1 MALTCGS
8 QLGPYEIESAVD
20 GGAGEIYRAR
30 DTRLDRIVD
39 IKVLPRW
46 NDRPERRE
54 RFEAEAKLLAG
65 LQHPHIRL
73 LHDIGREHPR
83 LAGEVNTINAEA
95 MSAEPVAP
103 QATGAGAIT
112 AEAEASARR
121 GADGSALPSAPV
133 ATIAGDD
140 AIDFLVLEHL
150 EGDTVA
156 DRLAK
161 AAGPGSKKKQAFRL
175 DEALAIA
182 MQLADALDKA
192 HQAGLIHR
200 GLKPASVL
208 LMRGAKSSD
217 PPIAKL
223 LDFGFAIAE
232 EKESAPSTKKSAA
245 SPSQS
250 LLPTRNQATAQ
261 SAIIGDVEYLAPE
274 QVEGKV
280 ADSRAD
286 LFALGVVLYEMLT
299 GKKAF
304 EGKSRAVLMAAIM
317 TAEPDPLIAAQ
328 PLASPALD
336 HVLKRCLA
344 KDPDDRWQTAHDLLL
359 QLRWVTGNDAKTTG
373 ADALRTRRQQWL
385 IRAAVGAAVVLVAA
399 LVAPIALYVRGSA
412 PQEPFQS
419 RSPVVG
425 LSNADISISPDGQLL
440 AFMARPNQQQ
450 PASLYVRPVGGLTS
464 KRLAGTDD
472 AVLPFWS
479 PDSRYIGFAAGGKL
493 KKVEAVGGP
502 PQEIADAQGFAGAT
516 WSRAG
521 TIVFGTPTG
530 LFSVSAEGG
539 KASALTTIEKSETG
553 HFWPLFLPDGS
564 HYIYLAWSSE
574 STNRALYIGELGAK
588 GRTRLMAAET
598 NVAYAAP
605 GYLLFHREATLF
617 AQPFDA
623 NARTFAGDAV
633 QIAGGMAYDPAT
645 GHGRFAVSQGDA
657 LVYLQGEAGG
667 AGQTGRAQTT
677 ANMQLA
683 WVNRSGQIRAGVGD
697 AAQQGDYD
705 VSPDGRLVAVT
716 RQEGNTADIWIID
729 WQRGG
734 NATRLTLDPAD
745 DLNPVWASDGT
756 RVAFTTYRKG
766 NADIYIKNAN
776 GVGNEVPLLDSP
788 ATEIV
793 EAWSHDGRY
802 VAYLTGQDN
811 ALDIYALPQFGDKKP
826 LPIVQGRFQK
836 NEPQFSYDGKWLAY
850 TSDESGTFEV
860 YVVSFPA
867 ADQKLKI
874 SRDGGGEP
882 RWRADGKELLYR
894 ALDHQVMSVDLTITG
909 SKLEASV
916 PKMLSPGNFNS
927 PMTRDPTRHQLGV
940 TADGQQLLVRVA
952 PQAVQTTQA
961 GAATPQAPTV
971 FDPTSG
977 QAAGRGN
984 LFFNALAGGGA
995 AGAGRGFAG
1004 GVAGLTVIRHWT
1016 AIARSRKP

>member
-1 MALTCGS
+1 MALTSGS

-30 DTRLDRIVD
+30 DTRLDRTVA

-46 NDRPERRE
+46 NDRPELRE
-54 RFEAEAKLLAG
+54 RVAAEAKLLAG
-65 LQHPHIRL
+65 LQHPHIRS
-73 LHDIGREHPR
+73 LHDIGRECPR
-83 LAGEVNTINAEA
+83 LPGEVNATYPEA
-95 MSAEPVAP
+95 MSAPAMN
-103 QATGAGAIT
+103 
-112 AEAEASARR
+112 AEGEASAPQDA
-121 GADGSALPSAPV
+121 GGSAVPSAPV
-133 ATIAGDD
+133 ATIAGDE

-150 EGDTVA
+150 EGETVA

-161 AAGPGSKKKQAFRL
+161 TAGPGSKKKQAFRL

-192 HQAGLIHR
+192 HQAGLVHR
-200 GLKPASVL
+200 GLKPSSVFL
-208 LMRGAKSSD
+208 VRGAKSSD

-232 EKESAPSTKKSAA
+232 DAIAEAKESTSSKAKNAP

-250 LLPTRNQATAQ
+250 LLLTKNQATAQ
-261 SAIIGDVEYLAPE
+261 SAVIGDVEYLAPE

-317 TAEPDPLIAAQ
+317 TAEPDPLMAAQ

-344 KDPDDRWQTAHDLLL
+344 KDPDDRWQTAHDLLV
-359 QLRWVTGNDAKTTG
+359 QLRWVTGNDAKTIG
-373 ADALRTRRQQWL
+373 ADSIRTRRQQWL
-385 IRAAVGAAVVLVAA
+385 IRAAVGVAVVMVAA
-399 LVAPIALYVRGSA
+399 LVAPIALYVRGST

-425 LSNADISISPDGQLL
+425 LSNADLSISPDGRLL

-502 PQEIADAQGFAGAT
+502 PQEIADAQGFAGGT
-516 WSRAG
+516 WSQSG
-521 TIVFGTPTG
+521 TIVFGTATG

-539 KASALTTIEKSETG
+539 KPSPLTTIEKSETG

-564 HYIYLAWSSE
+564 HYLYLAWSPE
-574 STNRALYIGELGAK
+574 STKRALYVGELGAK

-598 NVAYAAP
+598 NVAYASP

-623 NARTFAGDAV
+623 NARRLTGEAV
-633 QIAGGMAYDPAT
+633 QIAGGMSYDTAT

-657 LVYLQGEAGG
+657 LVYLQGDAGG

-683 WVNRSGQIRAGVGD
+683 WVNRSGQIQAAVGD

-705 VSPDGRLVAVT
+705 VSPDGTLVAVT

-745 DLNPVWASDGT
+745 DLNPVWAADGA

-776 GVGNEVPLLDSP
+776 GVGNEVPLLESP

-802 VAYLTGQDN
+802 VAYLTGQNDS
-811 ALDIYALPQFGDKKP
+811 LDIYALPQFGDKKP
-826 LPIVQGRFQK
+826 LPIVQGHYQK

-882 RWRADGKELLYR
+882 RWRADGKELVYR
-894 ALDHQVMSVDLTITG
+894 ALDHQVMTVDLTITG

-916 PKMLSPGNFNS
+916 PRILSPGNFNS
-927 PMTRDPTRHQLGV
+927 PMTRDPTRHQLGFRG
-940 TADGQQLLVRVA
+940 DGQQFLVRVA
-952 PQAVQTTQA
+952 PQTVQTSQA
-961 GAATPQAPTV
+961 GATTPQAPTV
-971 FDPTSG
+971 FDPVSG

-984 LFFNALAGGGA
+984 LFFNGGGGA
-995 AGAGRGFAG
+995 TGAGRGFAG
-1004 GVAGLTVIRHWT
+1004 GVSGLTVIRHWT

>member
-1 MALTCGS
+1 MALTSGS
-8 QLGPYEIESAVD
+8 QLGPYEIESAID

-30 DTRLDRIVD
+30 DTRLDRTVD
-39 IKVLPRW
+39 IKVLPHW

-73 LHDIGREHPR
+73 LHDIGRERPR
-83 LAGEVNTINAEA
+83 LTAEVNAINAEA
-95 MSAEPVAP
+95 VGAE
-103 QATGAGAIT
+103 AIG
-112 AEAEASARR
+112 AEAEASALQDA
-121 GADGSALPSAPV
+121 GGLAVPSAPI
-133 ATIAGDD
+133 ATIAGAE

-150 EGDTVA
+150 EGETVA

-161 AAGPGSKKKQAFRL
+161 ATSPGSKKKQAFRL

-192 HQAGLIHR
+192 HQAGLVHR
-200 GLKPASVL
+200 GLKPASVFL
-208 LMRGAKSSD
+208 VRGAKSFD
-217 PPIAKL
+217 RPIAKL
-223 LDFGFAIAE
+223 LDFGLAIAD
-232 EKESAPSTKKSAA
+232 EKEKASTSSPKTNAP

-250 LLPTRNQATAQ
+250 LLPTRDQATAQ
-261 SAIIGDVEYLAPE
+261 SAVIGDVEYLAPE

-280 ADSRAD
+280 ADARAD

-344 KDPDDRWQTAHDLLL
+344 KDPDDRWQTAHDLLI
-359 QLRWVTGNDAKTTG
+359 QLRWVTGNDAKTIG
-373 ADALRTRRQQWL
+373 ADAVKTRRQRWL
-385 IRAAVGAAVVLVAA
+385 IRAALGAAVVMVAA
-399 LVAPIALYVRGSA
+399 LVAPIALYVRGST
-412 PQEPFQS
+412 PQEPFQA

-425 LSNADISISPDGQLL
+425 LSNADLSISPDGRLL

-450 PASLYVRPVGGLTS
+450 PAALYVRPVGGLTS

-479 PDSRYIGFAAGGKL
+479 PDSRYIGFAAAGKL

-502 PQEIADAQGFAGAT
+502 PQEIADAQGFAGGT

-521 TIVFGTPTG
+521 TIVFGTAKG
-530 LFSVSAEGG
+530 LFGVSAEGG
-539 KASALTTIEKSETG
+539 TASPLTTIEKSETG
-553 HFWPLFLPDGS
+553 HFWPLFLPDGR

-598 NVAYAAP
+598 NVAYASP

-623 NARTFAGDAV
+623 DARTFAGDAV

-645 GHGRFAVSQGDA
+645 GHGRFGVSQGDA

-677 ANMQLA
+677 ASMQLA
-683 WVNRSGQIRAGVGD
+683 WVNRSGQIQAGVGD

-705 VSPDGRLVAVT
+705 VSPDGTLVAVT

-745 DLNPVWASDGT
+745 DLNPVWASDGA

-776 GVGNEVPLLDSP
+776 GVGNEVPLLESP

-811 ALDIYALPQFGDKKP
+811 ALDIYALPLFGDKKP

-894 ALDHQVMSVDLTITG
+894 ALDHQVMSVELTITG
-909 SKLEASV
+909 SKLGASV
-916 PKMLSPGNFNS
+916 PRLLNPGNFNS

-940 TADGQQLLVRVA
+940 RADGQQLLLRVA
-952 PQAVQTTQA
+952 PQAVQTSQP

-1004 GVAGLTVIRHWT
+1004 GVAGLTVVRHWT

>member
-1 MALTCGS
+1 MALTSGS
-8 QLGPYEIESAVD
+8 QLGPYEIQAAIDV
-20 GGAGEIYRAR
+20 GGAGEVYRAR
-30 DTRLDRIVD
+30 DSRLDRTVTIR
-39 IKVLPRW
+39 VLPQW
-46 NDRPERRE
+46 SEHPELRE
-54 RFEAEAKLLAG
+54 RFEAEAKLIAA

-73 LHDIGREHPR
+73 LHDIGRERPR
-83 LAGEVNTINAEA
+83 PAGHAQAAAADVVDAEA
-95 MSAEPVAP
+95 KAVD
-103 QATGAGAIT
+103 
-112 AEAEASARR
+112 AEAQASELQVVE
-121 GADGSALPSAPV
+121 GSVGEGELNEVSTVADE
-133 ATIAGDD
+133 
-140 AIDFLVLEHL
+140 AIDFMVLEHL
-150 EGDTVA
+150 EGETIA

-161 AAGPGSKKKQAFRL
+161 ASGSAASKRKPAFRP
-175 DEALAIA
+175 DDALAIA

-192 HQAGLIHR
+192 HQKGLVHR
-200 GLKPASVL
+200 GLKPSSVL
-208 LMRGAKSSD
+208 LVRGSRSSD
-217 PPIAKL
+217 PPLAKL
-223 LDFGFAIAE
+223 LDFGLAV
-232 EKESAPSTKKSAA
+232 EKPPEASATQKSK

-250 LLPTRNQATAQ
+250 LLPTKDQATAQ
-261 SAIIGDVEYLAPE
+261 SAIVGDVEYLAPE
-274 QVEGKV
+274 QVEGKN
-280 ADSRAD
+280 ADARTD
-286 LFALGVVLYEMLT
+286 LFAFGVVLYEMLT

-317 TAEPDPLIAAQ
+317 TADPDPLIAAQ
-328 PLASPALD
+328 PLASQALE

-344 KDPDDRWQTAHDLLL
+344 KDPDDRWQTAHDLLI
-359 QLRWVTGNDAKTTG
+359 QLRWITG
-373 ADALRTRRQQWL
+373 ADAKTLGADAVKARKQQWM
-385 IRAAVGAAVVLVAA
+385 IRAALGAAVVMAA
-399 LVAPIALYVRGSA
+399 AIVTPLALSLRGSG
-412 PQEPFQS
+412 PQEPFQY

-425 LSNADISISPDGQLL
+425 LNNADISISPDGRLL

-502 PQEIADAQGFAGAT
+502 PQEIADAQGFAGGT
-516 WSRAG
+516 WSRSGA
-521 TIVFGTPTG
+521 IVFGTPKG

-553 HFWPLFLPDGS
+553 HFWPLFLPDGN

-574 STNRALYIGELGAK
+574 STNRALYVGELGAK

-598 NVAYAAP
+598 NVAYASP

-623 NARTFAGDAV
+623 NARRFTGDAV
-633 QIAGGMAYDPAT
+633 QIAGGMSYDPAT

-657 LVYLQGEAGG
+657 LVYLQGDAGG
-667 AGQTGRAQTT
+667 TGQTGRGQTVT
-677 ANMQLA
+677 QMQLA
-683 WVNRSGQIRAGVGD
+683 WVNRSGQIQAGAGD
-697 AAQQGDYD
+697 ATQQGDYD
-705 VSPDGRLVAVT
+705 VSPDGKLIAVT
-716 RQEGNTADIWIID
+716 RQEGNTADIWVID

-734 NATRLTLDPAD
+734 NAARLTLDPAD
-745 DLNPVWASDGT
+745 DINPVWASDGT

-776 GVGNEVPLLDSP
+776 GVGNEVPLLESP
-788 ATEIV
+788 STEIV

-802 VAYLTGQDN
+802 VAYLAGQDN
-811 ALDIYALPQFGDKKP
+811 SLDIYVLPQFGDKKP
-826 LPIVQGRFQK
+826 FPIVQGHFQK

-860 YVVSFPA
+860 YVVAFPSGENR
-867 ADQKLKI
+867 LKI

-894 ALDHQVMSVDLTITG
+894 ALDHQVMTVDLRITG
-909 SKLEASV
+909 ATTMEASV
-916 PKMLSPGNFNS
+916 PRPLFAGNFNS

-940 TADGQQLLVRVA
+940 SADGQQFLVRVA
-952 PQAVQTTQA
+952 PQAVQNTQT
-961 GAATPQAPTV
+961 GGVTPQAPTV
-971 FDPTSG
+971 FDPASG

-984 LFFNALAGGGA
+984 LFFNGIGAGA

-1004 GVAGLTVIRHWT
+1004 GVAGLTVIRNWN
-1016 AIARSRKP
+1016 AIARSRQP